1 MPERM
6 GLTGHRPAVRR
17 SVVRVLLLGFG
28 VVGRG
33 VLRAAAHRHELEIVG
48 IIVRRPELDGHP
60 ATEFVAEAP
69 LGLRL
74 STDGPA
80 VLANGRP
87 DVVLVAT
94 RSTLPEVLPHLHLAA
109 STGVAV
115 ACTAEELA
123 YSEPEDGPEAAAIFA
138 LSEERQVPIV
148 ALGLNPGF
156 LLDVW
161 PLMLANIA
169 AEIES
174 IEAVRIVDVSGFG
187 PQVRASL
194 GIGHSPSAF
203 DEGLAA
209 GRIGGHRGFRESL
222 RLIGAAVGRPVD
234 ATTVE
239 TLPIMAQR
247 DRSLPDG
254 AIRKGE
260 TAGVSQVATGS
271 TEGRQWLRVE
281 MTASAALDELDAA
294 PIDRIHIVGNPDL
307 TATIA
312 PSAPSVGGTI
322 ARLVNALPAVPDAP
336 VGVHSTLAL
345 GITPPW
351 IGAHPGASRPDR

>member
-1 MPERM
+1 MPERRQRAS
-6 GLTGHRPAVRR
+6 GLALQRAPAR
-17 SVVRVLLLGFG
+17 VVLLGFG

-33 VLRAAAHRHELEIVG
+33 VLRAAARRPGLDVVG
-48 IIVRRPELDGHP
+48 IIVRRPELDGRP
-60 ATEFVAEAP
+60 ASELVAEAP
-69 LGLRL
+69 AGLRL

-80 VLANGRP
+80 VLATTLP

-94 RSTLPEVLPHLHLAA
+94 RSTLSEVLPDLRLAA
-109 STGVAV
+109 STGSAV

-123 YSEPEDGPEAAAIFA
+123 YIEPEDGPEAAAIFA
-138 LSEERQVPIV
+138 LAEQRQVPIV

-169 AEIES
+169 ADIES
-174 IEAVRIVDVSGFG
+174 IEAMRIVDVSGFG
-187 PQVRASL
+187 PVVRASL
-194 GIGHSPSAF
+194 GIGHSPAAF

-222 RLIGAAVGRPVD
+222 RLIGAALGRPVE

-247 DRSLPDG
+247 DRSLYDG

-281 MTASAALDELDAA
+281 MTASVALDELDAV

-322 ARLVNALPAVPDAP
+322 ARLVNALPAVAQAP

-351 IGAHPGASRPDR
+351 IGPDPRALRSDR

>member
-1 MPERM
+1 MSERRQEPPRQ
-6 GLTGHRPAVRR
+6 GHAIAPP
-17 SVVRVLLLGFG
+17 VRVVLLGFG

-33 VLRAAAHRHELEIVG
+33 VLRAAASRPGLGIVG
-48 IIVRRPELDGHP
+48 VIVRRPALDGRP
-60 ATEFVAEAP
+60 ATEFVPEAP
-69 LGLRL
+69 PGLRL

-80 VLANGRP
+80 VLASARP

-94 RSTLPEVLPHLHLAA
+94 RSTLPEVLPHLELATSSGA
-109 STGVAV
+109 AV

-123 YSEPEDGPEAAAIFA
+123 YIEPDDGPEAAAVFA
-138 LSEERQVPIV
+138 LSQERRVPIV

-161 PLMLANIA
+161 PLMLAAIA

-187 PQVRASL
+187 PHVRASL
-194 GIGHSPSAF
+194 GIGHSPAAF

-222 RLIGAAVGRPVD
+222 RLIGAALGRPVD
-234 ATTVE
+234 ETTVV
-239 TLPIMAQR
+239 TLPIMAKR

-254 AIRKGE
+254 AIRRGE

-271 TEGRQWLRVE
+271 SEGREWLRAE
-281 MTASAALDELDAA
+281 MTASVALDELDAE
-294 PIDRIHIVGNPDL
+294 PVDRIHISGSPDL

-312 PSAPSVGGTI
+312 PSAPSVAGTI
-322 ARLVNALPAVPDAP
+322 ARIVNALPAVAQAP

-345 GITPPW
+345 GIT
-351 IGAHPGASRPDR
+351 HPGVGLGTQPR

>member
-1 MPERM
+1 MPEPRQRAS
-6 GLTGHRPAVRR
+6 GLALQR
-17 SVVRVLLLGFG
+17 SSVRVVLLGFG

-33 VLRAAAHRHELEIVG
+33 VLRAVAGRSGLEIVG
-48 IIVRRPELDGHP
+48 IIVRRPELNGRP
-60 ATEFVAEAP
+60 ATELVAEAP
-69 LGLRL
+69 PGLRL

-80 VLANGRP
+80 VLATTRP

-94 RSTLPEVLPHLHLAA
+94 RSSLPEVLPQLQLAA

-123 YSEPEDGPEAAAIFA
+123 YIEPGDGPEAAAIFA
-138 LSEERQVPIV
+138 LSEQRQIPIV

-161 PLMLANIA
+161 PLMLASIA
-169 AEIES
+169 VEIES
-174 IEAVRIVDVSGFG
+174 IDAVRIVDVSGLG
-187 PQVRASL
+187 PVVRASL
-194 GIGHSPSAF
+194 GIGHSPAAF
-203 DEGLAA
+203 ADGLAA
-209 GRIGGHRGFRESL
+209 GRIGGHIGFRESL
-222 RLIGAAVGRPVD
+222 RMIGAALGRPID

-247 DRSLPDG
+247 DRSLPNG
-254 AIRKGE
+254 QIRKGQ

-271 TEGRQWLRVE
+271 TDGHEWLRVE
-281 MTASAALDELDAA
+281 MTASVALDELDAA

-322 ARLVNALPAVPDAP
+322 ARLVNALPTVPAMP

-345 GITPPW
+345 GITAPW
-351 IGAHPGASRPDR
+351 IGTNPGASRSDR

>member
-1 MPERM
+1 MPEPSQRAS
-6 GLTGHRPAVRR
+6 GLALQRSPAR
-17 SVVRVLLLGFG
+17 VVLLGFG

-33 VLRAAAHRHELEIVG
+33 VLRAAARRPGLDVVG
-48 IIVRRPELDGHP
+48 IIVRRPELDGRP
-60 ATEFVAEAP
+60 ASELVGEAP
-69 LGLRL
+69 AGLRL

-80 VLANGRP
+80 VLATTRP

-94 RSTLPEVLPHLHLAA
+94 RSTLPEVLPHLRLAA

-115 ACTAEELA
+115 GCTAEELA
-123 YSEPEDGPEAAAIFA
+123 YIEPDDGPEAAAIFA
-138 LSEERQVPIV
+138 LSEDRQVPIV

-194 GIGHSPSAF
+194 GIGHSPAAF

-222 RLIGAAVGRPVD
+222 RLIGAALGRPVD
-234 ATTVE
+234 ATTVQ

-247 DRSLPDG
+247 DRSLSDG

-271 TEGRQWLRVE
+271 TSGQQWLRVE
-281 MTASAALDELDAA
+281 MTASVALDELDAV

-307 TATIA
+307 SATIA

-322 ARLVNALPAVPDAP
+322 ARLVNALPTVARAP

-351 IGAHPGASRPDR
+351 IGADPGQLRSDR

>member
-1 MPERM
+1 MR
-6 GLTGHRPAVRR
+6 
-17 SVVRVLLLGFG
+17 VVLLGFG

-33 VLRAAAHRHELEIVG
+33 VLRAAARRPGLEIVG
-48 IIVRRPELDGHP
+48 VIVRRPELDGRP
-60 ATEFVAEAP
+60 ATELVAEAP
-69 LGLRL
+69 PGLRL

-80 VLANGRP
+80 VLARARP

-94 RSTLPEVLPHLHLAA
+94 RSTLAEVLPHLRLAA

-123 YSEPEDGPEAAAIFA
+123 YIEPGDGPEAAAIFA

-169 AEIES
+169 ADIES

-194 GIGHSPSAF
+194 GIGHSPAAF

-222 RLIGAAVGRPVD
+222 RLIGAALRRPVD

-239 TLPIMAQR
+239 TLPIMAER
-247 DRSLPDG
+247 DRTLPDG

-271 TEGRQWLRVE
+271 TAGHEWLRVE

-322 ARLVNALPAVPDAP
+322 ARLVNALPAVPRAP
-336 VGVHSTLAL
+336 IGVHSTLAL
-345 GITPPW
+345 GITPP
-351 IGAHPGASRPDR
+351 GAGAVRSPEASRPVARPDR

>member
-1 MPERM
+1 MPEPRQ
-6 GLTGHRPAVRR
+6 PASRLALQHSPAR
-17 SVVRVLLLGFG
+17 VVLLGFG

-33 VLRAAAHRHELEIVG
+33 VLRAAARRPGLDVVG
-48 IIVRRPELDGHP
+48 IIVRRPELDGSP
-60 ATEFVAEAP
+60 ATELVAEAP
-69 LGLRL
+69 AGLRL

-80 VLANGRP
+80 VLAATRP

-94 RSTLPEVLPHLHLAA
+94 RSTLLEVLPHLRLAA

-123 YSEPEDGPEAAAIFA
+123 YIEPDDGPQAAAIFA
-138 LSEERQVPIV
+138 LSQERQVPIV

-169 AEIES
+169 ADIES

-194 GIGHSPSAF
+194 GIGHSPAGF
-203 DEGLAA
+203 EEGLAA

-222 RLIGAAVGRPVD
+222 RLIGAALGRPVD

-254 AIRKGE
+254 AIRKGQ

-271 TEGRQWLRVE
+271 TAGQQWLRVE
-281 MTASAALDELDAA
+281 MTASVALDELDAV

-322 ARLVNALPAVPDAP
+322 ARLVNALPAVPGTP

-351 IGAHPGASRPDR
+351 TAARSDP

>member
-1 MPERM
+1 MPEPRQASR
-6 GLTGHRPAVRR
+6 LALQHPPAR
-17 SVVRVLLLGFG
+17 VVLLGFG

-33 VLRAAAHRHELEIVG
+33 VLRAAARRPGLDVVG
-48 IIVRRPELDGHP
+48 IIVRRLELDGKP
-60 ATEFVAEAP
+60 ATELVAEGPA
-69 LGLRL
+69 GLHL

-80 VLANGRP
+80 VLAATGP

-94 RSTLPEVLPHLHLAA
+94 RSTLPEVLPHLQLAA

-123 YSEPEDGPEAAAIFA
+123 YIEPDDGPEAAAIFA
-138 LSEERQVPIV
+138 LSQERQVPIV

-156 LLDVW
+156 LLDAW

-169 AEIES
+169 ADIES

-194 GIGHSPSAF
+194 GIGHSPAGF
-203 DEGLAA
+203 EEGLAA

-222 RLIGAAVGRPVD
+222 RLIGAALGRPVD

-239 TLPIMAQR
+239 TLPIMGQR

-260 TAGVSQVATGS
+260 TAGVSQIATGS
-271 TEGRQWLRVE
+271 TQGQQWLRVE
-281 MTASAALDELDAA
+281 MTASVALDELDAV

-307 TATIA
+307 TATIS
-312 PSAPSVGGTI
+312 PSVPSVGGTI
-322 ARLVNALPAVPDAP
+322 ARLVNALPAVPGTA

-351 IGAHPGASRPDR
+351 IAARSDP